1 MGILGRGPVDRTD
14 RRVFPCVARSGSLV
28 FSAPSSALT
37 VTGLAL
43 EGFRSSPCLADPERP
58 TWADP
63 AHFISPSELCTHR
76 PGRAPDT
83 LAGSSETTSS
93 RGIRRGSCRPCDRRL
108 PLTPPSTCS
117 RASTP
122 AAGIAAFRFG
132 SEVPTSEIAFR
143 PRGFSPP
150 RRLSPLGGRGLVS
163 SLCRPWGS
171 LRFARSGCPKAGRR
185 GSRSVE
191 SYPSKIDLF
200 RSRTVSP
207 PPLPPC
213 RFDGSEALLREERPN
228 RSSPALRWRCPIRFF
243 LGFGPLQGPWCAA
256 SRLSTGNR
264 SLARFDPHV
273 AVMAASQVCPA
284 SVVAGVD
291 SRRPS
296 WGF

>member
-93 RGIRRGSCRPCDRRL
+93 RGIRPAVRSETTACAATPYGRRPPLHRRWIAQAR
-108 PLTPPSTCS
+108 SRVCH

-122 AAGIAAFRFG
+122 TCIAACFG
-132 SEVPTSEIAFR
+132 FEEPSSKSCSVLVVSHHLDGFLRSGVEGLFHPSADPGVRCVSHDPAARRQAVAVPAASNRT
-143 PRGFSPP
+143 P
-150 RRLSPLGGRGLVS
+150 RRLTSFAAARCHHRRCLPAVSTAPRRCSARRGRIVPRRPCGGVVRFVS
-163 SLCRPWGS
+163 SWALVPFKVPG
-171 LRFARSGCPKAGRR
+171 A
-185 GSRSVE
+185 
-191 SYPSKIDLF
+191 
-200 RSRTVSP
+200 
-207 PPLPPC
+207 PLP
-213 RFDGSEALLREERPN
+213 
-228 RSSPALRWRCPIRFF
+228 
-243 LGFGPLQGPWCAA
+243 A
-256 SRLSTGNR
+256 SRRETDPSPGSTVT
-264 SLARFDPHV
+264 LP
-273 AVMAASQVCPA
+273 
-284 SVVAGVD
+284 
-291 SRRPS
+291 
-296 WGF
+296 